1 MRDRWRGHAALD
13 RRRQTRRGERPR
25 RVAEIVQAAS
35 LGYSPAELLSDE
47 EIEAIRGQPT
57 PHMETANV
65 EFLIQEW
72 SQGTN
77 VSEQEWDL
85 MNHLASEPKFVQAK
99 ASMTAKLDALRREA
113 RRRISLHNKRSV
125 DVKMDET
132 LQREF

>member
-1 MRDRWRGHAALD
+1 M
-13 RRRQTRRGERPR
+13 
-25 RVAEIVQAAS
+25 S
-35 LGYSPAELLSDE
+35 S
-47 EIEAIRGQPT
+47 
-57 PHMETANV
+57 
-65 EFLIQEW
+65 FLFRN
-72 SQGTN
+72 GRKARN

-132 LQREF
+132 LHREF